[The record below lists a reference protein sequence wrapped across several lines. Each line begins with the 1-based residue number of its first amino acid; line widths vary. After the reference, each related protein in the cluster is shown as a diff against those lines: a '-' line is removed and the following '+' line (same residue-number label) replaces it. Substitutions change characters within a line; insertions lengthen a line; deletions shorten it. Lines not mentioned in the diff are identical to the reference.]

1 MASSNLVLS
10 IIAVDKASKT
20 LGGIGKSIGKMSIN
34 TAAVSA
40 SLVAFGAT
48 SIKAFSDSEQA
59 QLKLNNAFEKFPNLS
74 DTNVGALNALNAEMQ
89 KKTRFDDEAFASA
102 EATLAQYGLTGQ
114 QLKDL
119 TPLVADFA
127 AKTGKDLPTAASAVG
142 KALLGQG
149 RALKGVGIN
158 FKDAGSTGANFTQ
171 IMAGLRTQVGGFAEK
186 EGQTAA
192 GKAEILKNQFG
203 ELQEKVGA
211 LLVPALGQLIGV
223 LTPLIEGFN
232 SLPAPVQTFTFALV
246 AAGAAA
252 VIFGPKILGAVR
264 AFAAFRTALL
274 LTTRMMGTF
283 NVSMLTAGRTIV
295 ATQGKMLALRAAA
308 GLAAVGLII
317 LIGAVS
323 SSIGKTKEL
332 NQTASTLRDTLNK
345 KFDPTSFADLKANIV
360 DSRNRL
366 QELQD
371 AADAK
376 NVNSL
381 SSGWTNFTNVLAVGY
396 TKILTG
402 RNALMDLD
410 QSISASANA
419 LFALNQP
426 VVEIA
431 SKYGVAESAVSE
443 LAVSVYDSNKSYLEN
458 KAALDAA
465 VVAQFKATSSA
476 GALSSAQTVMADT
489 ASTVAD
495 KVKAYRDQLDALGGG
510 FIDSQAAND
519 NLTTSIQKAQAEIKK
534 NGGSLK
540 GNSAAALANR
550 AALRDVANA
559 ADDAS
564 AAVFKQTGSQDK
576 ANAALVRGRADV
588 IKMATKLGMSKTAAE
603 KYATSLGLIKK
614 KVTTTIVAKTAI
626 SDSDKAL
633 LADLAK
639 LGIKGKAA
647 GKVLDLTAFAQLGGI
662 NGMATGGPVS
672 ANTPYIVGERRPEL
686 FVPSTS
692 GRIVPRVPNVG
703 TMAAGGSTIIVNTG
717 QSVSS
722 KDDIAREIRKI
733 MREGA
738 QRGAVPAAWNV
749 A

>member
-1 MASSNLVLS
+1 MANSNLVLS

-20 LGGIGKSIGKMSIN
+20 LGGIGSSLGKMSIN
-34 TAAVSA
+34 TAALGA
-40 SLVAFGAT
+40 TLVAFGAT

-59 QLKLNNAFEKFPNLS
+59 QVKLNDAFEKFPNLA
-74 DTNVGALNALNAEMQ
+74 DTNVGALNALNAELQ
-89 KKTRFDDEAFASA
+89 KKTRFDDEAYAA
-102 EATLAQYGLTGQ
+102 AQATLAQYGLTGQ

-127 AKTGKDLPTAASAVG
+127 AKTGKTLPDASAAIG
-142 KALLGQG
+142 KALMGQG
-149 RALKGVGIN
+149 RALKSVGIN

-171 IMAGLRTQVGGFAEK
+171 IMSGLRTQVGGFAEK

-192 GKAEILKNQFG
+192 GKADILKNQFG

-211 LLVPALGQLIGV
+211 LLVPALTSLVGV
-223 LTPLIEGFN
+223 LTPIIEGFN
-232 SLPAPVQTFTFALV
+232 SLPGPVQTFTFALV

-252 VIFGPKILGAVR
+252 VLFGPKILGAVR

-274 LTTRMMGTF
+274 LTNRMMGTF

-295 ATQGKMLALRAAA
+295 ATQAKMLALRAAA

-332 NQTASTLRDTLNK
+332 NETASTLRDTLSK
-345 KFDPTSFADLKANIV
+345 KFDPTSFADLKQNVA
-360 DSRNRL
+360 DSRDRL
-366 QELQD
+366 KELND
-371 AADAK
+371 AANAE
-376 NVNSL
+376 NINSL
-381 SSGWTNFTNVLAVGY
+381 SGAWTNFTNVLAVGY

-402 RNALMDLD
+402 RNAFMDLD
-410 QSISASANA
+410 QSISDSANA

-426 VVEIA
+426 VVDIA

-458 KAALDAA
+458 KTALDAA

-495 KVKAYRDQLDALGGG
+495 KVKAYREQLDALGGG
-510 FIDSQAAND
+510 FVDSQAAND

-540 GNSAAALANR
+540 GNSVAALANR
-550 AALRDVANA
+550 AALRDVAGA

-564 AAVFKQTGSQDK
+564 AAVFKQTVSQDK
-576 ANAALVRGRADV
+576 ANAALVRGRENV
-588 IKMATKLGMSKTAAE
+588 IKMATKLGMSKTAANN
-603 KYATSLGLIKK
+603 YADSLGLIPK
-614 KVTTTIVAKTAI
+614 KVTTKIVAKTEI
-626 SDSDKAL
+626 SKADKAL
-633 LADLAK
+633 LADLKK
-639 LGIKGKAA
+639 LGLTGANAPLVLRVDLLAAAQGKA
-647 GKVLDLTAFAQLGGI
+647 
-662 NGMATGGPVS
+662 MGGPVS

>member
-20 LGGIGKSIGKMSIN
+20 LGGIGKSIGKMSVN
-34 TAAVSA
+34 TAALGA
-40 SLVAFGAT
+40 TLVAFGAT

-59 QLKLNNAFEKFPNLS
+59 QVKLNDAFDKFPNLA
-74 DTNVGALNALNAEMQ
+74 DTNVGALNALNAELQ
-89 KKTRFDDEAFASA
+89 KKTRFDDESFAAA

-127 AKTGKDLPTAASAVG
+127 AKTGKTLPDAASAVG

-211 LLVPALGQLIGV
+211 LLVPALTSLVGV
-223 LTPLIEGFN
+223 LTPIIEGFN
-232 SLPAPVQTFTFALV
+232 SLPGPVQTFTFALV
-246 AAGAAA
+246 AAGAVA
-252 VIFGPKILGAVR
+252 VLFGPKILGAVR

-332 NQTASTLRDTLNK
+332 NETASTLRDTLSK
-345 KFDPTSFADLKANIV
+345 KFDPTSFADLKQNVA
-360 DSRNRL
+360 DSRDRL
-366 QELQD
+366 KELND
-371 AADAK
+371 AADGK
-376 NVNSL
+376 NIDGL

-410 QSISASANA
+410 QSISDSANA

-426 VVEIA
+426 VVDIA

-476 GALSSAQTVMADT
+476 GSLSAAQAVMADT

-495 KVKAYRDQLDALGGG
+495 KVKAYREQLDALGGG
-510 FIDSQAAND
+510 FVDSQAAND

-540 GNSAAALANR
+540 GNSVAALANR
-550 AALRDVANA
+550 AALRDVAGA

-576 ANAALVRGRADV
+576 ANAALVRGREDV
-588 IKMATKLGMSKTAAE
+588 IKMATKLGMSKKAAND
-603 KYATSLGLIKK
+603 YADSLGLIPK
-614 KVTTTIVAKTAI
+614 KVTTKIEAKVQMSRA
-626 SDSDKAL
+626 DKAL
-633 LADLAK
+633 LADLKK
-639 LGIKGKAA
+639 LGLTGTNAPLVLRADLLAA
-647 GKVLDLTAFAQLGGI
+647 AQGR
-662 NGMATGGPVS
+662 ATGGPVS
-672 ANTPYIVGERRPEL
+672 ANRPYIVGERRPEL

>member
-20 LGGIGKSIGKMSIN
+20 LGGIGSSIGKMSVN
-34 TAAVSA
+34 TAALGA
-40 SLVAFGAT
+40 TLVAFGAT

-59 QLKLNNAFEKFPNLS
+59 QVKLNDAFEKFPNLA
-74 DTNVGALNALNAEMQ
+74 DTNVGALNALNAELQ
-89 KKTRFDDEAFASA
+89 KKTRFDDEAYAA
-102 EATLAQYGLTGQ
+102 AQATLAQYGLTGQ

-127 AKTGKDLPTAASAVG
+127 AKTGKDLPSAASAVG

-149 RALKGVGIN
+149 RALKGVGID
-158 FKDAGSTGANFTQ
+158 FVDAGSTGANFTQ

-211 LLVPALGQLIGV
+211 LLVPALSTLV
-223 LTPLIEGFN
+223 SALTPLIEGFN

-252 VIFGPKILGAVR
+252 VLFGPKILGVVR
-264 AFAAFRTALL
+264 AFAAFRTGLI
-274 LTTRMMGTF
+274 LTTRLMGTF
-283 NVSMLTAGRTIV
+283 NVSLITAGRSIV

-308 GLAAVGLII
+308 GLAAVGLVI
-317 LIGAVS
+317 LIGS
-323 SSIGKTKEL
+323 ITSSIGKTNEL
-332 NQTASTLRDTLNK
+332 NDTASALRDTLNK
-345 KFDPTSFADLKANIV
+345 KFDPTSFADLQANVV

-371 AADAK
+371 AANAE

-402 RNALMDLD
+402 RNALIDLD
-410 QSISASANA
+410 QSISDSANA

-458 KAALDAA
+458 KTALDAA
-465 VVAQFKATSSA
+465 VVAQFKATSST

-489 ASTVAD
+489 ASSVAD
-495 KVKAYRDQLDALGGG
+495 KVKAYREQLDALDNG
-510 FIDSQAAND
+510 FVDAQAAND
-519 NLTTSIQKAQAEIKK
+519 NLTTSIQKARTEITK

-540 GNSAAALANR
+540 GNSTAALANR
-550 AALRDVANA
+550 AALRDVAGAARDA
-559 ADDAS
+559 ADAT
-564 AAVFKQTGSQDK
+564 FKQTGSQDK
-576 ANAALVRGRADV
+576 ANGALTRGRADV
-588 IKMATKLGMSKTAAE
+588 IKMATRLGMSKTAAE
-603 KYATSLGLIKK
+603 KYATSLGLIPK
-614 KVTTTIVAKTAI
+614 KVNTKIVAKTEI
-626 SDSDKAL
+626 SKADKAL
-633 LADLAK
+633 LADLKK
-639 LGIKGKAA
+639 LGLTGANAPLVLRVDLLAA
-647 GKVLDLTAFAQLGGI
+647 AQGR
-662 NGMATGGPVS
+662 ATGGPVS
-672 ANTPYIVGERRPEL
+672 ANTSYIVGERRPEL

>member
-20 LGGIGKSIGKMSIN
+20 LGGIGNSIGKMSVN
-34 TAAVSA
+34 TAALGA
-40 SLVAFGAT
+40 TLVAFGAT

-59 QLKLNNAFEKFPNLS
+59 QVKLNDAFEKFPNLA
-74 DTNVGALNALNAEMQ
+74 DTNVGALNALNAELQ
-89 KKTRFDDEAFASA
+89 KKTRFDDEAYAA
-102 EATLAQYGLTGQ
+102 GEATLAQYGLTGQ

-119 TPLVADFA
+119 IPLVADFA
-127 AKTGKDLPTAASAVG
+127 AKTGKSLPEASAAIG
-142 KALLGQG
+142 KALMGQG

-264 AFAAFRTALL
+264 AFAAFRTALI

-345 KFDPTSFADLKANIV
+345 KFDPTSFADLQTNVV

-366 QELQD
+366 QELND
-371 AADAK
+371 AAEAK

-381 SSGWTNFTNVLAVGY
+381 SSGWTNFTNVLGIGV

-410 QSISASANA
+410 QSISDSANA

-431 SKYGVAESAVSE
+431 SKYKIAESAVSE

-465 VVAQFKATSSA
+465 VVAQFKATSST
-476 GALSSAQTVMADT
+476 GALSSAQTVMAST

-495 KVKAYRDQLDALGGG
+495 KVKAYREQLDALDGG
-510 FIDSQAAND
+510 FIDAQAAND
-519 NLTTSIQKAQAEIKK
+519 NLTTSIQKARTEITK

-540 GNSAAALANR
+540 GNSTAALANR
-550 AALRDVANA
+550 AALRDVAGAARDA
-559 ADDAS
+559 ADAT
-564 AAVFKQTGSQDK
+564 FKQTFNQDK
-576 ANAALVRGRADV
+576 ANVALTRGREDV

-603 KYATSLGLIKK
+603 KYATSLGLVPK
-614 KVTTTIVAKTAI
+614 KVPTKIVASVQMSAG
-626 SDSDKAL
+626 DKSL
-633 LADLAK
+633 LAYLKKIGMTGSNAPLVLRVDLLAAA
-639 LGIKGKAA
+639 KAA
-647 GKVLDLTAFAQLGGI
+647 GK
-662 NGMATGGPVS
+662 ATGGPVS

-703 TMAAGGSTIIVNTG
+703 TMAAGGTTIIVNTG

>member
-1 MASSNLVLS
+1 MANSNLVLS

-20 LGGIGKSIGKMSIN
+20 LGGIGKSIGKMSVN
-34 TAAVSA
+34 TAALGA
-40 SLVAFGAT
+40 TLVAFGAT

-59 QLKLNNAFEKFPNLS
+59 QVKLNDAFNKFPNLA
-74 DTNVGALNALNAEMQ
+74 DTNVGALNALNAELQ
-89 KKTRFDDEAFASA
+89 KKTRFDDEAYAA
-102 EATLAQYGLTGQ
+102 AQATLAQYGLTGQ

-127 AKTGKDLPTAASAVG
+127 AKTGKTLPDASAAIG
-142 KALLGQG
+142 KALMGQG
-149 RALKGVGIN
+149 RALKSVGIK

-192 GKAEILKNQFG
+192 GKADILKNQFG

-211 LLVPALGQLIGV
+211 LLVPALTSLVGV
-223 LTPLIEGFN
+223 LTPIIEGFN
-232 SLPAPVQTFTFALV
+232 SLPGPVQTFTFALV
-246 AAGAAA
+246 AAGAVA
-252 VIFGPKILGAVR
+252 VLFGPKILGAVR

-295 ATQGKMLALRAAA
+295 ATQAKMLALRAAS

-332 NQTASTLRDTLNK
+332 NDTASALRETLSK
-345 KFDPTSFADLKANIV
+345 KFDPTSFADLKQNVA
-360 DSRNRL
+360 DSRDRL
-366 QELQD
+366 KELND
-371 AADAK
+371 AANAE
-376 NVNSL
+376 NINSL
-381 SSGWTNFTNVLAVGY
+381 SDGFNNFINLVGVGF
-396 TKILTG
+396 TDVTSG
-402 RNALMDLD
+402 RNTFIDLQ
-410 QSISASANA
+410 QSISDSANA
-419 LFALNQP
+419 LLALNQP
-426 VVEIA
+426 VVDIA

-443 LAVSVYDSNKSYLEN
+443 LAVSVYDSNKSYSEN

-476 GALSSAQTVMADT
+476 GSLSAAQVVMADT

-495 KVKAYRDQLDALGGG
+495 KVKAYREQLDALGGG
-510 FIDSQAAND
+510 FVDAQAAND

-540 GNSAAALANR
+540 GNSVAALANR
-550 AALRDVANA
+550 AALRDVAGA

-576 ANAALVRGRADV
+576 ANAALVRGREDV
-588 IKMATKLGMSKTAAE
+588 IKMATKLGMSKKAAND
-603 KYATSLGLIKK
+603 YADSLGLIPK
-614 KVTTTIVAKTAI
+614 KVTTKINAKVEMSGA
-626 SDSDKAL
+626 DKAL
-633 LADLAK
+633 LADLKK
-639 LGIKGKAA
+639 LGLTGTNAPLVLRADLLAAAQGKA
-647 GKVLDLTAFAQLGGI
+647 
-662 NGMATGGPVS
+662 MGGPVS
-672 ANTPYIVGERRPEL
+672 ANRPYIVGERRPEL

>member
-20 LGGIGKSIGKMSIN
+20 LGGIGKSIGKMSVN
-34 TAAVSA
+34 TAALGA
-40 SLVAFGAT
+40 TLVAFGAT

-59 QLKLNNAFEKFPNLS
+59 QVKLNDAFDKFPNLA
-74 DTNVGALNALNAEMQ
+74 DTNVGALNALNAELQ
-89 KKTRFDDEAFASA
+89 KKTRFDDESFAAA

-127 AKTGKDLPTAASAVG
+127 AKTGKTLPDAASAVG

-211 LLVPALGQLIGV
+211 LLVPALTSLVGV
-223 LTPLIEGFN
+223 LTPIIEGFN
-232 SLPAPVQTFTFALV
+232 SLPRPVQTFTFALV
-246 AAGAAA
+246 AAGAVA
-252 VIFGPKILGAVR
+252 VLFGPKILGAVR

-332 NQTASTLRDTLNK
+332 NETASTLRDTLSK
-345 KFDPTSFADLKANIV
+345 KFDPTSFADLKQNVA
-360 DSRNRL
+360 DSRDRL
-366 QELQD
+366 KELND
-371 AADAK
+371 AADGK
-376 NVNSL
+376 NIDGL

-410 QSISASANA
+410 QSISDSANA

-426 VVEIA
+426 VVDIA

-476 GALSSAQTVMADT
+476 GSLSAAQAVMADT

-495 KVKAYRDQLDALGGG
+495 KVKAYREQLDALGGG
-510 FIDSQAAND
+510 FVDSQAAND

-540 GNSAAALANR
+540 GNSVAALANR
-550 AALRDVANA
+550 AALRDVAGA

-576 ANAALVRGRADV
+576 ANAALVRGREDV
-588 IKMATKLGMSKTAAE
+588 IKMATKLGMSKKAAND
-603 KYATSLGLIKK
+603 YADSLGLIPK
-614 KVTTTIVAKTAI
+614 KVTTKIEAKVQMSRA
-626 SDSDKAL
+626 DKAL
-633 LADLAK
+633 LADLKK
-639 LGIKGKAA
+639 LGLTGTNAPLVLRADLLAA
-647 GKVLDLTAFAQLGGI
+647 AQGR
-662 NGMATGGPVS
+662 ATGGPVS
-672 ANTPYIVGERRPEL
+672 ANRPYIVGERRPEL

>member
-40 SLVAFGAT
+40 SLIAFGAT
-48 SIKAFSDSEQA
+48 SIRAFSDSEQA
-59 QLKLNNAFEKFPNLS
+59 QVKLNDAFEKFPNLA
-74 DTNVGALNALNAEMQ
+74 DTNVGALNALNAELQ
-89 KKTRFDDEAFASA
+89 KKTRFDDEAYAA
-102 EATLAQYGLTGQ
+102 GEATLAQYGLTGQ

-119 TPLVADFA
+119 IPLVADFA
-127 AKTGKDLPTAASAVG
+127 AKTGKSLPEASAAIG

-149 RALKGVGIN
+149 RALKAVGID
-158 FKDAGSTGANFTQ
+158 FKDTGSTAGNFTQ
-171 IMAGLRTQVGGFAEK
+171 IMGGLRSQVGGFAEK

-203 ELQEKVGA
+203 ELQETVGS
-211 LLVPALGQLIGV
+211 LLVPALGTLVGAI
-223 LTPLIEGFN
+223 TPVISGFN
-232 SLPAPVQTFTFALV
+232 ELPKPVRDLTFVIGGL
-246 AAGAAA
+246 GAAA

-264 AFAAFRTALL
+264 AFAAFRTALI

-345 KFDPTSFADLKANIV
+345 KFDPTSFADLQTNVV

-366 QELQD
+366 QELND
-371 AADAK
+371 ATEAK

-381 SSGWTNFTNVLAVGY
+381 SSGWTNFTNVLGIGV

-410 QSISASANA
+410 QSISDSANA

-431 SKYGVAESAVSE
+431 SKYKIAESAVSE

-465 VVAQFKATSSA
+465 VVAQFKATSST
-476 GALSSAQTVMADT
+476 GALSSAQTVMAST

-495 KVKAYRDQLDALGGG
+495 KVKAYREQLDALDGG
-510 FIDSQAAND
+510 FVDAQAAND
-519 NLTTSIQKAQAEIKK
+519 NLTTSIQKARTEITK

-540 GNSAAALANR
+540 GNSTAALANR
-550 AALRDVANA
+550 AALRDVAGAARDA
-559 ADDAS
+559 ADAT
-564 AAVFKQTGSQDK
+564 FKQTGSQNK
-576 ANAALVRGRADV
+576 ANGALTRGREDV

-603 KYATSLGLIKK
+603 KYATSLGLVPK
-614 KVTTTIVAKTAI
+614 KVTTKIVASVQMSAG
-626 SDSDKAL
+626 DKSL
-633 LADLAK
+633 LAYLKKIGMTGSNAPLVLRVDLLAAAQ
-639 LGIKGKAA
+639 AA
-647 GKVLDLTAFAQLGGI
+647 GK
-662 NGMATGGPVS
+662 ATGGPVS

-686 FVPSTS
+686 FIPSTS
-692 GRIVPRVPNVG
+692 GRIVPRVPGMG
-703 TMAAGGSTIIVNTG
+703 TMAAGGTTIVVNTG
-717 QSVSS
+717 QSISS

>member
-20 LGGIGKSIGKMSIN
+20 LGGIGQSIGKMSVN
-34 TAAVSA
+34 TAALGA
-40 SLVAFGAT
+40 TLVAFGAT
-48 SIKAFSDSEQA
+48 SIKAFSESEQA
-59 QLKLNNAFEKFPNLS
+59 QVKLNDAFEKFPNLA
-74 DTNVGALNALNAEMQ
+74 DTNVGALNALNAELQ
-89 KKTRFDDEAFASA
+89 KKTRFDDESFAA
-102 EATLAQYGLTGQ
+102 GEATLAQYGLTGQ

-119 TPLVADFA
+119 IPLVADFA
-127 AKTGKDLPTAASAVG
+127 AKTGKSLPDASAAIG
-142 KALLGQG
+142 KALMGQG
-149 RALKGVGIN
+149 RALKSVGID

-211 LLVPALGQLIGV
+211 LLVPALTSLVGV
-223 LTPLIEGFN
+223 LTPMIEGFN
-232 SLPAPVQTFTFALV
+232 SLPGPVQTFTFALV
-246 AAGAAA
+246 AAGAVA
-252 VIFGPKILGAVR
+252 VMFGPKILGAVR

-295 ATQGKMLALRAAA
+295 ATQGKMLAMRAAA
-308 GLAAVGLII
+308 SLAAVGLII

-332 NQTASTLRDTLNK
+332 NDTATTLRDTLSK
-345 KFDPTSFADLKANIV
+345 KFDPTSFADLKANV
-360 DSRNRL
+360 VSTRNRL
-366 QELQD
+366 QEFND

-376 NVNSL
+376 NINSL
-381 SSGWTNFTNVLAVGY
+381 SEGFTNFINLAGAGFTDV
-396 TKILTG
+396 TSG
-402 RNALMDLD
+402 RNTFIDLQ
-410 QSISASANA
+410 QSISDSANA

-458 KAALDAA
+458 KTALDAA
-465 VVAQFKATSSA
+465 VVAQFKATSST
-476 GALSSAQTVMADT
+476 GTLSAAQVVMADT

-495 KVKAYRDQLDALGGG
+495 KIKAYRDILDALGGG

-540 GNSAAALANR
+540 GNSTAALANR
-550 AALRDVANA
+550 AALRDVATA

-564 AAVFKQTGSQDK
+564 AAIFKQTTNQDK
-576 ANAALVRGRADV
+576 ANVAIVRGREDV
-588 IKMATKLGMSKTAAE
+588 IKMATKLGMTKTAAE
-603 KYATSLGLIKK
+603 KYATSLGLVPK
-614 KVTTTIVAKTAI
+614 KVTTKIVAKTEI
-626 SDSDKAL
+626 SDTDKAL

-647 GKVLDLTAFAQLGGI
+647 GKVLNLTAFAQLGGI
-662 NGMATGGPVS
+662 TNQATGGPVS

>member
-1 MASSNLVLS
+1 MANSNLVLS

-20 LGGIGKSIGKMSIN
+20 LGGIGSSLGKMSIN
-34 TAAVSA
+34 TAALGA
-40 SLVAFGAT
+40 TLVAFGAT

-59 QLKLNNAFEKFPNLS
+59 QVKLNDAFEKFPNLA
-74 DTNVGALNALNAEMQ
+74 DTNVGALNALNAELQ
-89 KKTRFDDEAFASA
+89 KKTRFDDEAYAA
-102 EATLAQYGLTGQ
+102 AQATLAQYGLTGQ

-127 AKTGKDLPTAASAVG
+127 AKTGKTLPDASAAIG
-142 KALLGQG
+142 KALMGQG
-149 RALKGVGIN
+149 RALKSVGIN

-171 IMAGLRTQVGGFAEK
+171 IMSGLRTQVGGFAEK

-192 GKAEILKNQFG
+192 GKADILKNQFG

-211 LLVPALGQLIGV
+211 LLVPALTSLVGV
-223 LTPLIEGFN
+223 LTPIIEGFN
-232 SLPAPVQTFTFALV
+232 SLPGPVQTFTFALV

-252 VIFGPKILGAVR
+252 VLFGPKILGAVR

-295 ATQGKMLALRAAA
+295 ATQAKMLALRAAT

-332 NQTASTLRDTLNK
+332 NDTASALRDTLSK
-345 KFDPTSFADLKANIV
+345 KFDPTSFADLKQNVA
-360 DSRNRL
+360 DSRDRL
-366 QELQD
+366 KELND
-371 AADAK
+371 AASAE
-376 NVNSL
+376 NISSL
-381 SSGWTNFTNVLAVGY
+381 SGAWTNFTNVLAVGY

-410 QSISASANA
+410 QSISDSANA

-426 VVEIA
+426 VVDIA

-458 KAALDAA
+458 KTALDAA

-476 GALSSAQTVMADT
+476 GSLSAAQEVIADT

-495 KVKAYRDQLDALGGG
+495 KVKAYREQLDALGGG
-510 FIDSQAAND
+510 FVDSQAAND

-540 GNSAAALANR
+540 GNSVAALANR
-550 AALRDVANA
+550 AALRDVAGA

-564 AAVFKQTGSQDK
+564 AAVFKQTINQDK
-576 ANAALVRGRADV
+576 ANAALVRGRENV
-588 IKMATKLGMSKTAAE
+588 IKMATKLGMSKTAANN
-603 KYATSLGLIKK
+603 YADSLGLIPK
-614 KVTTTIVAKTAI
+614 KVTTKIVAKTEI
-626 SDSDKAL
+626 SKADKAL

-639 LGIKGKAA
+639 LGIKGEAA
-647 GKVLDLTAFAQLGGI
+647 GKVLNLTAFAQLGGV
-662 NGMATGGPVS
+662 NGMAAGGPVS

>member
-20 LGGIGKSIGKMSIN
+20 LGGIGKSIGKMSVN
-34 TAAVSA
+34 TAALGA
-40 SLVAFGAT
+40 TLVAFGAT
-48 SIKAFSDSEQA
+48 SIKAFSDSELA
-59 QLKLNNAFEKFPNLS
+59 QVKLNDAFEKFPNLA
-74 DTNVGALNALNAEMQ
+74 DTNVGALNALNAELQ
-89 KKTRFDDEAFASA
+89 KKTRFDDESFAAA

-127 AKTGKDLPTAASAVG
+127 AKTGKTLPDAASAVG

-149 RALKGVGIN
+149 RALKGVGID

-211 LLVPALGQLIGV
+211 LLVPALTSLVGV
-223 LTPLIEGFN
+223 LTPMIEGFN
-232 SLPAPVQTFTFALV
+232 SLPGPVQTFTFALV
-246 AAGAAA
+246 AAGAVA
-252 VIFGPKILGAVR
+252 VLFGPKILGAVR
-264 AFAAFRTALL
+264 AFAAFRTALI

-283 NVSMLTAGRTIV
+283 NVSLLTAGRTLA
-295 ATQGKMLALRAAA
+295 ATQGKMLAMRAATS
-308 GLAAVGLII
+308 LAAIALIV
-317 LIGAVS
+317 LIGAVAG
-323 SSIGKTKEL
+323 SIGKTKEL
-332 NQTASTLRDTLNK
+332 NDTATTLRDTLSK
-345 KFDPTSFADLKANIV
+345 KFDPTSFADLKQNVV

-366 QELQD
+366 QELND
-371 AADAK
+371 AAEGK
-376 NVNSL
+376 NINSL
-381 SSGWTNFTNVLAVGY
+381 SSGWTNFTNAMGVAY

-410 QSISASANA
+410 QSISDSANA

-458 KAALDAA
+458 KSALDAA
-465 VVAQFKATSSA
+465 VVAQFKATSST
-476 GALSSAQTVMADT
+476 GTLSAAQIVMADT

-495 KVKAYRDQLDALGGG
+495 KVKAYREQLDALGGG

-550 AALRDVANA
+550 AALRDVAGA

-564 AAVFKQTGSQDK
+564 AAVFKQTNNQNK
-576 ANAALVRGRADV
+576 ANVAIVRGREDV
-588 IKMATKLGMSKTAAE
+588 IKMATKLGMSKTAAND
-603 KYATSLGLIKK
+603 YADSLGLIPK
-614 KVTTTIVAKTAI
+614 KVTTKINAKVEM
-626 SDSDKAL
+626 SGPDKAL
-633 LADLAK
+633 LADLKK
-639 LGIKGKAA
+639 LGLTGTNAPLVLRADLLAAAQGK
-647 GKVLDLTAFAQLGGI
+647 
-662 NGMATGGPVS
+662 ATGGPVS

>member
-1 MASSNLVLS
+1 MANSNLVLS

-20 LGGIGKSIGKMSIN
+20 LGGIGSSLGKMSIN
-34 TAAVSA
+34 TAALGA
-40 SLVAFGAT
+40 TLVAFGAT

-59 QLKLNNAFEKFPNLS
+59 QVKLNDAFEKFPNLA
-74 DTNVGALNALNAEMQ
+74 DTNVGALNALNAELQ
-89 KKTRFDDEAFASA
+89 KKTRFDDEAYAA
-102 EATLAQYGLTGQ
+102 AQATLAQYGLTGQ

-127 AKTGKDLPTAASAVG
+127 AKTGKTLPDASAAIG
-142 KALLGQG
+142 KALMGQG
-149 RALKGVGIN
+149 RALKSVGIN

-171 IMAGLRTQVGGFAEK
+171 IMSGLRTQVGGFAEK

-192 GKAEILKNQFG
+192 GKADILKNQFG

-211 LLVPALGQLIGV
+211 LLVPALTSLVGV
-223 LTPLIEGFN
+223 LTPIIEGFN
-232 SLPAPVQTFTFALV
+232 SLPGPVQTFTFALV

-252 VIFGPKILGAVR
+252 VLFGPKILGAVR
-264 AFAAFRTALL
+264 AFSAFRTALL
-274 LTTRMMGTF
+274 LTNRMMGTF

-295 ATQGKMLALRAAA
+295 VTQAKMLALRAAA

-332 NQTASTLRDTLNK
+332 NETASTLRDTLSK
-345 KFDPTSFADLKANIV
+345 KFDPTSFADLKQNVA
-360 DSRNRL
+360 DSRDRL
-366 QELQD
+366 KELND
-371 AADAK
+371 AANAE
-376 NVNSL
+376 NINSL
-381 SSGWTNFTNVLAVGY
+381 SGAWTNFTNVLAVGY

-402 RNALMDLD
+402 RNAFMDLD
-410 QSISASANA
+410 QSISDSANA

-426 VVEIA
+426 VVDIA

-458 KAALDAA
+458 KTALDAA

-495 KVKAYRDQLDALGGG
+495 KVKAYREQLDALGGG
-510 FIDSQAAND
+510 FVDSQAAND

-540 GNSAAALANR
+540 GNSVAALANR
-550 AALRDVANA
+550 AALRDVAGA

-564 AAVFKQTGSQDK
+564 AAVFKQTVSQDK
-576 ANAALVRGRADV
+576 ANAALVRGRENV
-588 IKMATKLGMSKTAAE
+588 IKMATKLGMSKTAANN
-603 KYATSLGLIKK
+603 YADSLGLIPK
-614 KVTTTIVAKTAI
+614 KVTTKIVAKTEI
-626 SDSDKAL
+626 SKADKAL
-633 LADLAK
+633 LADLKK
-639 LGIKGKAA
+639 LGLTGANAPLVLRVDLLAAAQGKA
-647 GKVLDLTAFAQLGGI
+647 
-662 NGMATGGPVS
+662 MGGPVS

>member
-40 SLVAFGAT
+40 SLIAFGAT
-48 SIKAFSDSEQA
+48 SIRAFSDSEQA
-59 QLKLNNAFEKFPNLS
+59 QVKLNDAFEKFPNLA
-74 DTNVGALNALNAEMQ
+74 DTNVGALNALNAELQ
-89 KKTRFDDEAFASA
+89 KKTRFDDEAYAA
-102 EATLAQYGLTGQ
+102 GEATLAQYGLTGQ

-119 TPLVADFA
+119 IPLVADFA
-127 AKTGKDLPTAASAVG
+127 AKTGMDLTDASGKIG

-149 RALKGVGIN
+149 RALKAVGID
-158 FKDAGSTGANFTQ
+158 FKDTGSTAGNFTQ
-171 IMAGLRTQVGGFAEK
+171 IMGGLRSQVGGFAEK

-264 AFAAFRTALL
+264 AFAAFRTALI

-345 KFDPTSFADLKANIV
+345 KFDPTSFADLQTNVV

-366 QELQD
+366 QELND
-371 AADAK
+371 ATEAK

-381 SSGWTNFTNVLAVGY
+381 SSGWTNFTNVLGIGV

-410 QSISASANA
+410 QSISDSANA

-431 SKYGVAESAVSE
+431 SKYKIAESAVSE

-465 VVAQFKATSSA
+465 VVAQFKATSST
-476 GALSSAQTVMADT
+476 GALSSAQTVMAST

-495 KVKAYRDQLDALGGG
+495 KVKAYREQLDALDGG
-510 FIDSQAAND
+510 FVDAQAAND
-519 NLTTSIQKAQAEIKK
+519 NLTTSIQKARTEITK

-540 GNSAAALANR
+540 GNSTAALANR
-550 AALRDVANA
+550 AALRDVAGAARDA
-559 ADDAS
+559 ADAT
-564 AAVFKQTGSQDK
+564 FKQTGSQNK
-576 ANAALVRGRADV
+576 ANGALTRGREDV

-603 KYATSLGLIKK
+603 KYATSLGLVPK
-614 KVTTTIVAKTAI
+614 KVTTKIVASVQMSAG
-626 SDSDKAL
+626 DKSL
-633 LADLAK
+633 LAYLKKIGMTGSNAPLVLRVDLLAAAQ
-639 LGIKGKAA
+639 AA
-647 GKVLDLTAFAQLGGI
+647 GK
-662 NGMATGGPVS
+662 ATGGPVS

-686 FVPSTS
+686 FIPSTS
-692 GRIVPRVPNVG
+692 GRIVPRVPGMG
-703 TMAAGGSTIIVNTG
+703 TMAAGGTTIVVNTG
-717 QSVSS
+717 QSISS

>member
-1 MASSNLVLS
+1 MANSNLVLS

-20 LGGIGKSIGKMSIN
+20 LGGIGKSIGKMSVN
-34 TAAVSA
+34 TAALGA
-40 SLVAFGAT
+40 TLVAFGAT

-59 QLKLNNAFEKFPNLS
+59 QVKLNDAFDKFPNLA
-74 DTNVGALNALNAEMQ
+74 DTNVGALNALNAELQ
-89 KKTRFDDEAFASA
+89 KKTRFDDESFAAA

-127 AKTGKDLPTAASAVG
+127 AKTGKSLPDAASAVG

-149 RALKGVGIN
+149 RALKGVGID

-171 IMAGLRTQVGGFAEK
+171 VMAGLRTQVGGFAEK

-192 GKAEILKNQFG
+192 GKADILKNQFG

-211 LLVPALGQLIGV
+211 LLVPALTSLVGV
-223 LTPLIEGFN
+223 LTPIIEGFN
-232 SLPAPVQTFTFALV
+232 SLPGPVQTFTFALV
-246 AAGAAA
+246 AAGAVA
-252 VIFGPKILGAVR
+252 VLFGPKILGAVR

-295 ATQGKMLALRAAA
+295 ATQAKMLALRAAA

-332 NQTASTLRDTLNK
+332 NDTASALRETLSK
-345 KFDPTSFADLKANIV
+345 KFDPTSFADLKQNVA
-360 DSRNRL
+360 DSRDRL
-366 QELQD
+366 KELND
-371 AADAK
+371 AANAE
-376 NVNSL
+376 NINSL
-381 SSGWTNFTNVLAVGY
+381 SDGFNNFINLVGVGF
-396 TKILTG
+396 TDVTSG
-402 RNALMDLD
+402 RNTFIDLQ
-410 QSISASANA
+410 QSISDSANA
-419 LFALNQP
+419 LLALNQP
-426 VVEIA
+426 VVDIA

-476 GALSSAQTVMADT
+476 GSLSAAQVVMADT

-495 KVKAYRDQLDALGGG
+495 KVKAYREQLDALGGG
-510 FIDSQAAND
+510 FVDSQAAND
-519 NLTTSIQKAQAEIKK
+519 NLTTSIQKARTEITK

-540 GNSAAALANR
+540 GNSVAALANR
-550 AALRDVANA
+550 AALRDVAGA

-576 ANAALVRGRADV
+576 ANAALVRGREDV
-588 IKMATKLGMSKTAAE
+588 IKMATKLGMSKKAAND
-603 KYATSLGLIKK
+603 YANSLGLIPK
-614 KVTTTIVAKTAI
+614 KVTTKINAKVEMSGA
-626 SDSDKAL
+626 DKAL
-633 LADLAK
+633 LADLKK
-639 LGIKGKAA
+639 LGLTGTNAPLVLRADLLAAAQGKA
-647 GKVLDLTAFAQLGGI
+647 
-662 NGMATGGPVS
+662 MGGPVS
-672 ANTPYIVGERRPEL
+672 ANRPYIVGERRPEL

>member
-20 LGGIGKSIGKMSIN
+20 LGGIGQSIGKMSVN
-34 TAAVSA
+34 TAALGA
-40 SLVAFGAT
+40 TLVAFGAT
-48 SIKAFSDSEQA
+48 SIKAFSESEQA
-59 QLKLNNAFEKFPNLS
+59 QVKLNDAFDKFPNLA
-74 DTNVGALNALNAEMQ
+74 DTNVGALNALNAELQ
-89 KKTRFDDEAFASA
+89 KKTRFDDESFAAA

-127 AKTGKDLPTAASAVG
+127 AKTGKSLPDAASAVG

-232 SLPAPVQTFTFALV
+232 SLPGPVQTFTFALV
-246 AAGAAA
+246 AAGAVA
-252 VIFGPKILGAVR
+252 VLFGPKILGAVR
-264 AFAAFRTALL
+264 AFAAFRAALI

-283 NVSMLTAGRTIV
+283 NVSLLTAGRSIV

-308 GLAAVGLII
+308 GLAAIGLVI
-317 LIGAVS
+317 LIGS
-323 SSIGKTKEL
+323 ITSSIGKTKEL
-332 NQTASTLRDTLNK
+332 NDTATTLRDTLSK
-345 KFDPTSFADLKANIV
+345 KFDPTSFADLKQNVV

-366 QELQD
+366 QELND

-376 NVNSL
+376 NINSL
-381 SSGWTNFTNVLAVGY
+381 SGAWTNFTNVLAVGY

-410 QSISASANA
+410 QSISDSANA

-431 SKYGVAESAVSE
+431 SKYKVAESAVSE

-458 KAALDAA
+458 KTALDAA
-465 VVAQFKATSSA
+465 VVAQFKATSST

-495 KVKAYRDQLDALGGG
+495 KVKAYREQLDALGGG

-550 AALRDVANA
+550 AALRDVAGA

-564 AAVFKQTGSQDK
+564 AAVFKQTNNQNK
-576 ANAALVRGRADV
+576 ANVAIVRGREDV
-588 IKMATKLGMSKTAAE
+588 IKMATKLGMSKTAAND
-603 KYATSLGLIKK
+603 YADSLGLIPK
-614 KVTTTIVAKTAI
+614 KVTTKINAKVEM
-626 SDSDKAL
+626 SGPDKAL
-633 LADLAK
+633 LADLKK
-639 LGIKGKAA
+639 LGLTGTNAPLVLRADLLAAAQGK
-647 GKVLDLTAFAQLGGI
+647 
-662 NGMATGGPVS
+662 ATGGPVS

-692 GRIVPRVPNVG
+692 GRIVPRVPTVG